1 MVLRLFLSTNQNYM
15 KHFWKQTTFCAA
27 LILGV
32 LSTSVVA
39 CGDDDDENNES
50 GLVDKELGLR
60 VTAVGNYKYSYDNNG
75 RMKRIGIGNDAL
87 EFIYSPDKII
97 MKGSRAENDQT
108 ADVSYTAQ
116 GYLKSMNI
124 STGTEKLSAS
134 YSYDGSGHLTG
145 ISVSYKSPQENYRTK
160 TTLTWRDDLLRQ
172 IVFKDEDSNGSDTY
186 LTAFEYDA
194 EKTIENPYLQFAPSL
209 VYFESI
215 GDGELDEGLA
225 YAGKLG
231 KGPRLLPSS
240 CKEEW
245 EEQDGDQTYSGSDS
259 EEFRYGFNID
269 DALSYVMVGSK
280 RYNYQYEFI
289 EDQSDEP
296 QDSPKESKGTTAC
309 TDGKHPHW
317 IDLGLP
323 SGTQW
328 RCCNAGASAPEAY
341 GGYYQFGQVGSA
353 PSLAQ
358 ISGVGELLYLHLD
371 QSERRERR
379 QLHRA

>member
-1 MVLRLFLSTNQNYM
+1 MAGREMQRSVRGT
-15 KHFWKQTTFCAA
+15 A
-27 LILGV
+27 LPRGEFSNKPQL
-32 LSTSVVA
+32 LTKT
-39 CGDDDDENNES
+39 ES
-50 GLVDKELGLR
+50 AYSGFR

-87 EFIYSPDKII
+87 EFTYSPDKII

-186 LTAFEYDA
+186 QTAFEYDA

-240 CKEEW
+240 CKEDW

-269 DALSYVMVGSK
+269 GALSYVMVGSK

-296 QDSPKESKGTTAC
+296 QDSPKESKGPTAC

-323 SGTQW
+323 SGTQ
-328 RCCNAGASAPEAY
+328 
-341 GGYYQFGQVGSA
+341 
-353 PSLAQ
+353 
-358 ISGVGELLYLHLD
+358 
-371 QSERRERR
+371 
-379 QLHRA
+379 